1 MRRIILVI
9 LSLTLSFNI
18 CFANKT
24 YTKENI
30 TKHLETIFQK
40 HIEIEKKY
48 KGIRFNRFKQKV
60 AVYYEFSNSIKDKNK
75 KLKIIKKVAKKF
87 EKLTNLEFYFKN
99 GRPDITVSMVK
110 NNKKITYNSL
120 ESFFEE
126 HIAFSF
132 SNRDEFFEKI
142 TNKDGYWYSVYMI
155 NMDKKIKQKAV
166 SIFKKYRDIT
176 FPGRNINGDFY
187 KNFHLV
193 EINDYREK
201 YFEKLIEK
209 EFYLSL
215 LMAKSRRSVTN
226 NIIPSAFN
234 NKNDDFSKE
243 EISRFDW
250 LLLDEFYNNKDLKH
264 RMYFKSQA
272 IPIMTNSI
280 YKRLKGK

>member
-132 SNRDEFFEKI
+132 SNRDELFEKV
-142 TNKDGYWYSVYMI
+142 TNKDGYWYSVYILRFNKRIRQKVI
-155 NMDKKIKQKAV
+155 NILQKDKRISYIKKH
-166 SIFKKYRDIT
+166 IK
-176 FPGRNINGDFY
+176 GDFY
-187 KNFHLV
+187 KHFHLV
-193 EINDYREK
+193 EIDDYREK

-215 LMAKSRRSVTN
+215 LMAKSRVYVTN
-226 NIIPSAFN
+226 HIIPSAFN

-250 LLLDEFYNNKDLKH
+250 LLLDEFYNNKDLKY